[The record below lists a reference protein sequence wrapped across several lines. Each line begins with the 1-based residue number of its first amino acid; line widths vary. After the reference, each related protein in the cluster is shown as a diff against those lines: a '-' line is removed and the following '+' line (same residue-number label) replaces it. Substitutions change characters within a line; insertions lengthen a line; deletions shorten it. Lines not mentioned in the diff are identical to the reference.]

1 MGFWLINRVRFP
13 FQSRLWKWYRLAI
26 LISLDSTIILSALWA
41 AYALRLEALWPADY
55 SRTILFSMPVYLGAF
70 LGSFYLNRMYRQVW
84 RFANFKSAILIAR
97 SVSLGALVSTGVL
110 SFLRLE
116 PTPPR
121 LIPILTL
128 LLSYVM
134 ISLSRFS
141 WRWVAD
147 YHVSRNSTQSKS
159 CLIYGAGAAGD
170 LLARQML
177 TNPRFPYKLV
187 GFIDDDRHKLGRV
200 LHGKKI
206 LGGGSDLGALC
217 RKHNVETVIFAM
229 PSTPGKILR
238 NAVNKCLEAGVK
250 PLIMPEMSSALSED
264 IIKPRPVDVTDLLRR
279 NPKSI
284 DHDRIRKQ
292 FTARTVLITGGGGS
306 IGGEIARQVVA
317 CDPARLVILDAS
329 EFNLYRIEE
338 ELRANAGRGIE
349 LDFVLGSTTD
359 KRFIESVFAK
369 FRPEVVLHAAAYKHV
384 PLVEAN
390 KPNSIANNVGSTK
403 VVAEAAI
410 KFGVARF
417 LLIST
422 DKAVRPTSVMGAS
435 KRACEILI
443 QSLYKQQKPDGKKC
457 VFCAVRFGNV
467 LGSSGSVIPKFMQ
480 QIQSGGPVTVTHPEV
495 MRYFM
500 LVSEAVGLVLQAAT
514 MAEGGEIF
522 VLNMGEQVPIYSMA
536 KELIRLSGKEP
547 HKDIEIVFT
556 GLRPG
561 EKLYEELILDGAEK
575 HRMHDDIYITTPND
589 FDPADMLDK
598 IESLLVSAAA
608 DDEKG
613 CVHRLTQLV
622 EWHEPPASGNLL
634 HTYTPEKPV
643 PVH

>member
-1 MGFWLINRVRFP
+1 MGFWLINKMRFP
-13 FQSRLWKWYRLAI
+13 FHSRLWRWYRLAI
-26 LISLDSTIILSALWA
+26 LTALDATIVLFSVWA
-41 AYALRLEALWPADY
+41 AYALRLESFWPSDY
-55 SRTILFSMPVYLGAF
+55 ARTILFSLPVYLFAF

-97 SVSLGALVSTGVL
+97 SATLGALISTGIL

-121 LIPILTL
+121 LVPILTL
-128 LLSYVM
+128 LLSYVL

-147 YHVSRNSTQSKS
+147 YQVGRNSTATKT

-177 TNPRFPYKLV
+177 TNPRFPFRLV
-187 GFIDDDRHKLGRV
+187 GFIDDDRHKKNRV

-206 LGGGSDLGALC
+206 LGSGSDLGALC
-217 RKHNVETVIFAM
+217 KKHNVEVVIFAM
-229 PSTPGKILR
+229 PSTPGKVLR
-238 NAVNKCLEAGVK
+238 SAVNKCLEAGVK

-284 DHDRIRKQ
+284 DHERIRNQ
-292 FTARTVLITGGGGS
+292 FFSRTVLITGGGGS
-306 IGGEIARQVVA
+306 IGSEIARQVVS
-317 CDPARLVILDAS
+317 CDPARLIILDAS

-338 ELRANAGRGIE
+338 ELRSSANRGIE

-359 KRFIESVFAK
+359 ARFIESVFAK
-369 FRPEVVLHAAAYKHV
+369 FRPEIVLHAAAYKHV

-390 KPNSIANNVGSTK
+390 KPNSILNNVGGTK

-410 KFGVARF
+410 RHGVARF

-435 KRACEILI
+435 KRACEILV
-443 QSLYKQQKPDGKKC
+443 QSLYRQQLAAGKKC

-467 LGSSGSVIPKFMQ
+467 LGSSGSVIPKFMH
-480 QIQSGGPVTVTHPEV
+480 QIQNGGPVTVTHPEV

-500 LVSEAVGLVLQAAT
+500 LISEAVGLVLQAAT
-514 MAEGGEIF
+514 MADGGEIF

-575 HRMHDDIYITTPND
+575 HRMHEDIYITTPND
-589 FDPADMLDK
+589 FDPVDMLSKLDA
-598 IESLLVSAAA
+598 LLAAA
-608 DDEKG
+608 IADDDKG
-613 CVHRLTQLV
+613 CVQRLTQLV
-622 EWHEPPASGNLL
+622 EWHEIPADQNRLPDYAAG
-634 HTYTPEKPV
+634 KPI